1 MISVD
6 LSIHIYRPLKQV
18 FTFVATPENDFQWQ
32 YGTLASAQISKG
44 EIGIGTLFHTTEYFM
59 GKRIEIIYE
68 VKEFEPDKR
77 YGFESQSGPVDSRS
91 LYSFEITDAGTKI
104 NLSNETNPRD
114 LFKMNDPSVEK
125 KFRKQYKEN
134 LAMLKSVLETHRI
147 TAA

>member
-59 GKRIEIIYE
+59 G
-68 VKEFEPDKR
+68 DM
-77 YGFESQSGPVDSRS
+77 GLS
-91 LYSFEITDAGTKI
+91 LCLDRWIHAVYI
-104 NLSNETNPRD
+104 
-114 LFKMNDPSVEK
+114 V
-125 KFRKQYKEN
+125 
-134 LAMLKSVLETHRI
+134 LK
-147 TAA
+147 